1 MMKGGGM
8 HYRRFGRLDWQV
20 SALGFGAMRLPL
32 VDKKDYCEEDAAH
45 EPIDEVEATRLLRR
59 AIDQGVNYVD
69 TAYVYH
75 GEKSEGFVGGALKGG
90 YREKVRIATKLPVWK
105 VAKPDDTERYFS
117 EQLERLDVPA
127 IDFYLIHSLDAD
139 SWQTT
144 LDMKVLDWAE
154 RALAD
159 GRIGQFGFS
168 FHDDYEVFEKI
179 VDGSDLWSFCQ
190 IQYNYMDAEYQ
201 AGTRGLEYAAEKGL
215 GVVVMEPVRG
225 GQLAR
230 RPPEAV
236 AAHWA
241 AANAERE
248 ARGLA
253 PRAPVEWAL
262 HWVWDH
268 PAVSTVL
275 SGMSTMEQVEQNVAA
290 AAESAP
296 QALTAAEMSSYA
308 RVREAYRGLTPV
320 PCTSCGYCLP
330 CPNGVKIPDVFE
342 IYNDRFLYDHL
353 QMARMYYDWLEECE
367 RADKCI
373 RCGECEPKCPQ
384 KIEIMDWLE
393 KAHAL
398 LAPEKE

>member
-1 MMKGGGM
+1 MRF
-8 HYRRFGRLDWQV
+8 RRFGKLDWQV

-32 VDKKDYCEEDAAH
+32 LERGTYGDQGHDDTQ
-45 EPIDEVEATRLLRR
+45 IDEAEATRMLRR
-59 AIDQGVNYVD
+59 AIDLGVNYVD

-75 GEKSEGFVGGALKGG
+75 LGKSEGFVGRALKDG
-90 YREKVRIATKLPVWK
+90 YREKVRLATKLPVWK
-105 VAKPDDTERYFS
+105 VEKPDDTERLFC

-127 IDFYLIHSLDAD
+127 IDFYLIHALDED
-139 SWQTT
+139 SWKTT
-144 LDMKVLDWAE
+144 LDMKVFDWAE
-154 RALAD
+154 KALAD
-159 GRIGQFGFS
+159 GRIGHFGFS

-190 IQYNYMDAEYQ
+190 IQYNYMDGEYQ

-215 GVVVMEPVRG
+215 GVVAMEPVRG

-230 RPPEAV
+230 RPTEAV

-253 PRAPVEWAL
+253 PRTPVEWAL

-275 SGMSTMEQVEQNVAA
+275 SGMSTIEQVEQNVAA

-296 QALTAAEMSSYA
+296 QALTAAELSSYA
-308 RVREAYRGLTPV
+308 LVREAYRGLTPV
-320 PCTSCGYCLP
+320 PCTSCNYCMP

-353 QMARMYYDWLEECE
+353 EMSRLYYSWLEEE
-367 RADKCI
+367 DRADKCI

-384 KIEIMDWLE
+384 KIEIMDCLE

-398 LAPEKE
+398 LAPDEAK

>member
-1 MMKGGGM
+1 
-8 HYRRFGRLDWQV
+8 
-20 SALGFGAMRLPL
+20 
-32 VDKKDYCEEDAAH
+32 
-45 EPIDEVEATRLLRR
+45 
-59 AIDQGVNYVD
+59 
-69 TAYVYH
+69 
-75 GEKSEGFVGGALKGG
+75 
-90 YREKVRIATKLPVWK
+90 
-105 VAKPDDTERYFS
+105 
-117 EQLERLDVPA
+117 
-127 IDFYLIHSLDAD
+127 
-139 SWQTT
+139 
-144 LDMKVLDWAE
+144 
-154 RALAD
+154 
-159 GRIGQFGFS
+159 
-168 FHDDYEVFEKI
+168 VFEKI

-190 IQYNYMDAEYQ
+190 IQYNYMDGAYQ

-215 GVVVMEPVRG
+215 GVVAMEPVRG

-241 AANAERE
+241 AANADRE
-248 ARGLA
+248 SRGLA
-253 PRAPVEWAL
+253 ARTPVEWAL

-268 PAVSTVL
+268 PGVSTVL

-296 QALTAAEMSSYA
+296 QALTAAELSSCA
-308 RVREAYRGLTPV
+308 LVREAYRGLTPV
-320 PCTSCGYCLP
+320 PCTSCNYCMP

-353 QMARMYYDWLEECE
+353 EMSRLYYSWLEDED

-398 LAPEKE
+398 LAPEVEK